1 MKIGT
6 IGKVS
11 IILAITFV
19 VSLVLCI
26 LTGPIQLIP
35 GGFESETIYQ
45 HEQNSLLGINNLN
58 VIVPDAD
65 VNIYPIDGKEV
76 NITLTGTYAKNEY
89 GGNVNLSVEKVGETL
104 EIKVIYPNINF
115 VVINRDFNLYIG
127 VPKNYS
133 GDISVFSA
141 SGNINVKDLETT
153 EFKVNT
159 ASGEIKI
166 SNINNSGNSLIRS
179 SSGNI
184 DINNINSENINIR
197 SISGEIIC
205 DYIKIN
211 EEFYSETSSGDIKVR
226 NLENSGSNFK
236 SISGEITLINL
247 EEINSIATSSGNIII
262 EDYLVKNELNIKSV
276 SGEVDLDLIE
286 DSSIDLE
293 FESVSGDLDNN
304 FGDVYGGN
312 NKIFVKTTS
321 GDLRIY

>member
-1 MKIGT
+1 MKIST

-26 LTGPIQLIP
+26 LTGPAMLIP

-45 HEQNSLLGINNLN
+45 HEQTSLLGINNLD
-58 VIVPDAD
+58 VSVPDAD

-89 GGNVNLSVEKVGETL
+89 GGNVNLSVKKVGETL

-236 SISGEITLINL
+236 SISGEVTLINL

-276 SGEVDLDLIE
+276 SGEVELDLIE
-286 DSSIDLE
+286 DSSIDLK